1 MVAGE
6 FRAETADFRRVGGET
21 AQGQRIGEL
30 GRRVIAGTHLLT
42 LSEKRDSSVDAPEA
56 SAFLAGDMGEGPS
69 VVGLELKRS
78 GEGRVVVS
86 IGGDDGDGTAAG
98 EEYECSAEKEP
109 RPGWPEEQ
117 QGKSNRTGD
126 RRKVVEAIRAGVFTE
141 AAEDAERWGESQ
153 QQKQEENEWTGE
165 GRVF

>member
-1 MVAGE
+1 
-6 FRAETADFRRVGGET
+6 
-21 AQGQRIGEL
+21 
-30 GRRVIAGTHLLT
+30 
-42 LSEKRDSSVDAPEA
+42 
-56 SAFLAGDMGEGPS
+56 MGEGPS

-98 EEYECSAEKEP
+98 EECECSAEKEP